1 MYLQA
6 ALTLLT
12 ATVHLASAAPATD
25 DIKINKSLRLIKTS
39 PEDAGT
45 WMTLDQIDELAVAS
59 ARTSFIDIT
68 DIKDAQVLSVLSS
81 PEESLSAI
89 AARQGRYPT
98 SLSHIDE
105 ANRLIAGVNN
115 SNPQSWLTTLTNF
128 NNRHYR
134 SSTGTE
140 ASTWVFNTAT
150 NLSKANPSITVRR
163 VTHSAFNQPS
173 VIVRIPGQT
182 SSLVIVGAHFDST
195 AGSSAAR
202 SPGADDNGTGT
213 VNALEALRVL
223 ANARFTPK
231 NTLEFH
237 FYAGEEGGL
246 LGSADIFRQYRSQG
260 ASVIG
265 FLNTDM
271 SGYSP
276 GGRVVVYQDNVDTG
290 LTSYVTL
297 IAQQYAGTTG
307 TSRCGYGC
315 SDHASARSNGFP
327 SAFVSSEPFA
337 SSNPNIHTSRD
348 AYSTINWAS
357 VLRHS
362 KLNIGF
368 LVEASY
374 L

>member
-1 MYLQA
+1 MHLQA
-6 ALTLLT
+6 TLTVLT
-12 ATVHLASAAPATD
+12 ATCHLATAGPAGAE
-25 DIKINKSLRLIKTS
+25 IKVDKSLRLIKTS

-45 WMTLDQIDELAVAS
+45 WMTQDQIDELAIAS
-59 ARTSFIDIT
+59 SRTLFIDIT
-68 DIKDAQVLSVLSS
+68 DIEDEGVLSVLST
-81 PEESLSAI
+81 PEESPSSI
-89 AARQGRYPT
+89 ATRQVRYPT
-98 SLSHIDE
+98 SLSHTDE
-105 ANRLIAGVNN
+105 ADRLIAGVSNV
-115 SNPQSWLTTLTNF
+115 NPQAWLTALTNF

-150 NLSKANPSITVRR
+150 TLASANPSITVRR
-163 VTHSAFNQPS
+163 VAHSAFNQPS

-182 SSLVIVGAHFDST
+182 SSLVIVGAHLDST
-195 AGSSAAR
+195 AGSATAR

-223 ANARFTPK
+223 ASARFAPK

-246 LGSADIFRQYRSQG
+246 LGSADVFRQYRSQG
-260 ASVIG
+260 ASVLA

-276 GGRVVVYQDNVDTG
+276 GGKVVVYQDNVDAG

-297 IAQQYAGTTG
+297 IAQQHTGTIN

-315 SDHASARSNGFP
+315 SDHASARSNGF
-327 SAFVSSEPFA
+327 
-337 SSNPNIHTSRD
+337 RK
-348 AYSTINWAS
+348 WAC
-357 VLRHS
+357 
-362 KLNIGF
+362 KGG
-368 LVEASY
+368 
-374 L
+374 

>member
-1 MYLQA
+1 MHLQA
-6 ALTLLT
+6 ALTILA
-12 ATVHLASAAPATD
+12 ATCHLASAAPAAND
-25 DIKINKSLRLIKTS
+25 VKVDKHLRLIKTS
-39 PEDAGT
+39 PEDAGIWVT
-45 WMTLDQIDELAVAS
+45 QDQIDKLAVAS
-59 ARTSFIDIT
+59 HRTSFIDIT
-68 DIKDAQVLSVLSS
+68 DIEDKDVLSVLST
-81 PEESLSAI
+81 PEESISTI
-89 AARQGRYPT
+89 AARQVQYPT
-98 SLSHIDE
+98 SLSHTTE
-105 ANRLIAGVNN
+105 ANRLIASVSN
-115 SNPQSWLTTLTNF
+115 SNPQTWLTTLTNF

-134 SSTGTE
+134 SSTGTQ

-150 NLSKANPSITVRR
+150 TIASANPSITVRR

-195 AGSSAAR
+195 AGSTTAR

-223 ANARFTPK
+223 ANARFAPK

-260 ASVIG
+260 ASVLA

-276 GGRVVVYQDNVDTG
+276 GGRVVIYQDNVDAS

-297 IAQQYAGTTG
+297 IAQQYAGTTT

-315 SDHASARSNGFP
+315 SDHASARSNGFRKWL
-327 SAFVSSEPFA
+327 
-337 SSNPNIHTSRD
+337 SREL
-348 AYSTINWAS
+348 IIERS
-357 VLRHS
+357 VVDIL
-362 KLNIGF
+362 I
-368 LVEASY
+368 
-374 L
+374 